1 MKNRMTKS
9 ILTFFLCFVLIAVT
23 ALSFTGCNA
32 EKDEAPLGTPGT
44 TSETVEPCVEV
55 GEGKRQ
61 FTLTVTY
68 DDGSSDAFLVNT
80 DRTVVADA
88 LTDLGLIDGEYGDFG
103 LYVTSVNGVEAKYE
117 TDGTYWAFYVNG
129 EYATSGVGNTE
140 IVPGAIYGF
149 KVEK

>member
-23 ALSFTGCNA
+23 ALSFTGCNGKNENEDA
-32 EKDEAPLGTPGT
+32 PVTTVTTAGKEA
-44 TSETVEPCVEV
+44 VEV

-88 LTDLGLIDGEYGDFG
+88 LTELGLIDGEYGDFG

-117 TDGTYWAFYVNG
+117 VDGTYWAFYVNG